1 MIKPIDKIIVTDGV
15 HNVGIETYNPK
26 QVEQLEADFK
36 EAIEALKKV
45 QLFAE
50 SSYNTEISTTYYKKI
65 IERLTGEEWEDFKEI
80 N

>member
-15 HNVGIETYNPK
+15 HNVGIEIYNPK
-26 QVEQLEADFK
+26 QVEQMIDDYQEAV
-36 EAIEALKKV
+36 EALKKV